1 MMRILFL
8 LFVLSGFCGL
18 LYQVVWLRLAFGAFG
33 IVTPVLSVVVSVFML
48 GLALGS
54 WWAGRSVEGW
64 VRRTRLSPII
74 FYAAAEALIGVCAIV
89 VPVAF
94 DAGQG
99 WLLGMGQI
107 DSFRYMALAAAVL
120 SAALLPACVA
130 MGTTFPLM
138 LAFIRREP
146 TDRRSGFS
154 FLYLANVFG
163 ASLGAALTPLVLV
176 ERLGFRRTLLLAAA
190 INFLIAAISVWVG
203 KRGTSKALEGS
214 PRVQPARGLADPT
227 PLALM
232 TLFVTGFS
240 SMGLEV
246 VWTRAFTPVLG
257 TYVYSFAGI
266 LFTYLW
272 ATWVGSWLYR
282 RQLAAGTVVQPAK
295 LVGLVAVTSFFPI
308 VLNDPRFDRHEM
320 ILALASI
327 FPLCLALG
335 YLTPSLID
343 RYSQGDPNRAGRA
356 YAINIIG
363 CVLGPLIVGYFLL
376 PGLGARFGMVLLA
389 LPFLVLVAM
398 LARSVGSGWR
408 TVITAAGVCLL
419 LASTLVSVSHEE
431 GPKDVAAEVRR
442 DHTATVVSFGEG
454 MHKQLLVN
462 GIGIT
467 SQTALTKLMA
477 HMPLAIHGHPGS
489 IAVICFGMGTTY
501 RSALTWDVQTTAVD
515 LSRSVR
521 DAFPYYFLD
530 APQFMNHP
538 KGRIVIDDG
547 RRFLQ
552 RTSDSFDVVTIDP
565 PPPLEAAGSS
575 LLYSKEF
582 YAVLKRRLKQGG
594 LLQQWSPG
602 GDRLIESA
610 IARSLVESFDQVVAF
625 RAFEGEGIHYTA
637 SMAPIRIPSA
647 DEIAAR
653 IPHAARRDLVEWNT
667 GGLADVRSF
676 VMKFLSGKVP
686 IERVLAPDPTIV
698 ITDDRPFNEYYL
710 LRRGFRRAQRSLD

>member
-94 DAGQG
+94 DVGQR

-107 DSFRYMALAAAVL
+107 DSFRYMALAAALL

-146 TDRRSGFS
+146 TDQQSGFS

-163 ASLGAALTPLVLV
+163 ASLGAAFTPLVLV

-190 INFLIAAISVWVG
+190 INFLIAAISAWVG
-203 KRGTSKALEGS
+203 RRRTSLAREGS
-214 PRVQPARGLADPT
+214 PRVQPARGLADPA

-295 LVGLVAVTSFFPI
+295 LVGLVAITSFFPI
-308 VLNDPRFDRHEM
+308 VFNDPRFDRHQM

-363 CVLGPLIVGYFLL
+363 CVVGPLIVGYFLL

-389 LPFLVLVAM
+389 LPFLVLCAM

-419 LASTLVSVSHEE
+419 FASTLVSLSHEE

-515 LSRSVR
+515 LSRSVAA
-521 DAFPYYFLD
+521 AFPYYFLD

-552 RTSDSFDVVTIDP
+552 RTGERFDVVTIDP

-582 YAVLKRRLKQGG
+582 YELVKSRLTPGG
-594 LLQQWSPG
+594 ILQQWNPTG
-602 GDRLIESA
+602 EPAIVAA
-610 IARSLVESFDQVVAF
+610 IARSIVESFDYVVAF
-625 RAFEGEGIHYTA
+625 RAFEFGGVHYSA
-637 SMAPIRIPSA
+637 SMSPIHVPSS
-647 DEIAAR
+647 EELVAR
-653 IPHAARRDLVEWNT
+653 IPETARRDLVEWNK
-667 GGLADVRSF
+667 GDLRDARAF
-676 VMKFLSGKVP
+676 VTN
-686 IERVLAPDPTIV
+686 VLNRRISVEALLDTNSRTV

-710 LRRGFRRAQRSLD
+710 LRRALRRARLVLN